1 LSSLE
6 TFVAEWMAGQPR
18 SIGFYNSKLDEV
30 PRRSSPCRYP
40 YEVSREIER
49 GTPGLYLSVQP
60 YTLDNRP
67 ACIEK
72 LFFEF
77 DDAERVSRAWNAA
90 LNFSENLVKFY
101 DVSPLIL
108 FSGKKGYHVLVWLQQ
123 PYHAD
128 TQEQLKAV
136 YTELMRM
143 ILEGSSKQTFDLT
156 VYGDIARL
164 SRVPYS
170 KHQKSGELC
179 VPVTTD
185 LEPYKLEPGFT
196 EELRRR
202 GLSSKIVEL
211 AVRNLS
217 KPKPKQRSRKWSKDI
232 RLCITEVLK
241 ARSVHE
247 PTQNMKVA
255 AVAELSAKGW
265 GRDQIVQAFSK
276 MEGFDERKTA
286 YQVDHVLRRG
296 YSPFRCAT
304 IKKLGGCLP
313 NCPRRRDPGPVGD
326 VGEELIKMVAETAAD
341 RGS

>member
-1 LSSLE
+1 MSLE
-6 TFVAEWMAGQPR
+6 TFIVEWMGGQPR
-18 SIGFYNSKLDEV
+18 SIGLYNAKLDQV
-30 PRRSSPCRYP
+30 PRRPTVCRYP
-40 YEVSREIER
+40 QEVSREIEK

-67 ACIEK
+67 AYLEK

-77 DDAERVSRAWNAA
+77 DDEERVSRAWDAA
-90 LNFSENLVKFY
+90 LKFSENLVKFY

-108 FSGKKGYHVLVWLQQ
+108 FSGKKGYHVYVWLQQ
-123 PYHAD
+123 PFYAD
-128 TQEQLKAV
+128 TQERLKAV

-143 ILEGSSKQTFDLT
+143 ILEGLSKQTFDPQ

-196 EELRRR
+196 DELRRC
-202 GLSSKIVEL
+202 GLSQNVVEL
-211 AVRNLS
+211 AIRNLS
-217 KPKPKQRSRKWSKDI
+217 KPRQKQRPRRWNKDV
-232 RLCITEVLK
+232 RPCISEVLK
-241 ARSVHE
+241 ARSVHD

-255 AVAELSAKGW
+255 AVAELNAKGW
-265 GRDQIVQAFSK
+265 GQDQIVQAFSK

-286 YQVDHVLRRG
+286 YQVDHVIRRE
-296 YSPFRCAT
+296 YSPFRCTT
-304 IKKLGGCLP
+304 IHKLGGCLP
-313 NCPRRRDPGPVGD
+313 SCPRRKDPSRGGVGD
-326 VGEELIKMVAETAAD
+326 EEAE
-341 RGS
+341 